1 MITETLIDRP
11 EYIRQLKSWQGQN
24 DLIKI
29 VTGARRSGK
38 SKLLELF
45 QAQLKDDEVA
55 DDSQI
60 VSVNLEDFTQTREIG
75 LTEDAEHFWVGYEKL
90 LDYVLERLNPQKMN
104 FVFID
109 EVQLLRDW
117 QKVVNTLRLRKN
129 VDVYLT
135 GSNAYMFSSDLA
147 KSLGGRYVE
156 IKMQPLSF
164 KEYYWGYPYEVQ
176 RTPEALMQV
185 RSFQNTYT
193 NYIYESGFPQTL
205 KMGNDRQHI
214 SDYLRDTV
222 YLNTIQKD
230 IIKRFNLSDVD
241 KLDAVVKYMFD
252 NIGNETSVRNIE
264 RSLKAGGH
272 KVSVPTIDRIIE
284 GLLDSFLMYECKRY
298 DIKGKQYLDS
308 NSKYYVADIGLRT
321 ALIGMKDMDAG
332 HILENVVYLELI
344 RRGYEVSV
352 GKIHSGSKMVEV
364 DFVAKKSGGIV
375 EYYQVALNVLG
386 SELLERELTPLEA
399 IADNYPKFLLTMDYG
414 SGENNGIKRLNVL
427 DWLLGQNQQSANM
440 SMEIKIKQD
449 ELKDVLSEIAK
460 LYLENREA
468 AIKKLR
474 ELLDQALANDLN
486 KIEADDKSSQKE
498 KDILRFLY
506 IRYYLSLQNDLNN
519 EEFFINVLK
528 GLKYGFKIAN
538 ELSKQSNL
546 IK

>member
-1 MITETLIDRP
+1 MGTETFIDRP
-11 EYIRQLKSWQGQN
+11 EYIRQLKAWQGQN

-29 VTGARRSGK
+29 VTGVRRCGK

-45 QAQLKDDEVA
+45 QMRLQFDKIA

-60 VSVNLEDFTQTREIG
+60 VSVNLEDLIQTRKIG
-75 LTEDAEHFWVGYEKL
+75 LTEDTEHFLVGYEKL
-90 LDYVLERLNPQKMN
+90 LDYILAQLNPKKMN

-117 QKVVNTLRLRKN
+117 QKVANTLRLQKN

-147 KSLGGRYVE
+147 NSLGGRYVE

-164 KEYYWGYPYEVQ
+164 LEYYTAYQEEAQYYLRTRQDYIDVRDFRANYEH
-176 RTPEALMQV
+176 
-185 RSFQNTYT
+185 
-193 NYIYESGFPQTL
+193 YIRESGFPQTL
-205 KMGNDRQHI
+205 KMLYDRQHI

-222 YLNTIQKD
+222 YLNTVQKD
-230 IIKRFNLSDVD
+230 IVKRFNLSDVD

-252 NIGNETSVRNIE
+252 NIGNETSIRNIE
-264 RSLKAGGH
+264 KGLGSGGH
-272 KVSVPTIDRIIE
+272 KISVPTIDKILE
-284 GLLDSFLMYECKRY
+284 GLLESFLMYECKRY

-364 DFVAKKSGGIV
+364 DFIAKKSGGIV

-386 SELLERELTPLEA
+386 SDTLERELAPLEA
-399 IADNYPKFLLTMDYG
+399 IDDNYPKFILSMDYG

-427 DWLLGQNQQSANM
+427 DWLLGQ
-440 SMEIKIKQD
+440 
-449 ELKDVLSEIAK
+449 V
-460 LYLENREA
+460 
-468 AIKKLR
+468 
-474 ELLDQALANDLN
+474 
-486 KIEADDKSSQKE
+486 
-498 KDILRFLY
+498 
-506 IRYYLSLQNDLNN
+506 
-519 EEFFINVLK
+519 
-528 GLKYGFKIAN
+528 
-538 ELSKQSNL
+538 
-546 IK
+546 

>member
-1 MITETLIDRP
+1 MTIEVLIDRP
-11 EYIRQLKSWQGQN
+11 EYIRQLEAWQGQN

-29 VTGARRSGK
+29 VTGVRRCGK

-45 QAQLKDDEVA
+45 QIRLKLDKIV

-60 VSVNLEDFTQTREIG
+60 VSVNLEDLIQTRKIG
-75 LTEDAEHFWVGYEKL
+75 LTEDTEHFLVGYEKL
-90 LDYVLERLNPQKMN
+90 LDYILEQLNPEKMN

-117 QKVVNTLRLRKN
+117 QKVANALRLQKN

-147 KSLGGRYVE
+147 NSLGGRYVE

-164 KEYYWGYPYEVQ
+164 KEYAKYRFKYKIWREDDKHSDGKPDYRELYD
-176 RTPEALMQV
+176 
-185 RSFQNTYT
+185 Y
-193 NYIYESGFPQTL
+193 YIHESGFPQTL
-205 KMGNDRQHI
+205 RMLYDRQHI

-222 YLNTIQKD
+222 YLNTVQKD
-230 IIKRFNLSDVD
+230 IVKRFNLSDVN

-252 NIGNETSVRNIE
+252 NIGNETSIRNIE
-264 RSLKAGGH
+264 KGLGSGGH
-272 KVSVPTIDRIIE
+272 KISVPTIDKILE

-344 RRGYEVSV
+344 RRGYEVSI
-352 GKIHSGSKMVEV
+352 GKIHSGSKLVEV
-364 DFVAKKSGGIV
+364 DFIAKKSGGIV

-386 SELLERELTPLEA
+386 NDTLERELAPLEA
-399 IADNYPKFLLTMDYG
+399 IEDNYPKFILSMDYG

-427 DWLLGQNQQSANM
+427 DWLLG
-440 SMEIKIKQD
+440 
-449 ELKDVLSEIAK
+449 
-460 LYLENREA
+460 
-468 AIKKLR
+468 
-474 ELLDQALANDLN
+474 
-486 KIEADDKSSQKE
+486 
-498 KDILRFLY
+498 
-506 IRYYLSLQNDLNN
+506 
-519 EEFFINVLK
+519 
-528 GLKYGFKIAN
+528 
-538 ELSKQSNL
+538 
-546 IK
+546 

>member
-1 MITETLIDRP
+1 MGTETLIDRP
-11 EYIRQLKSWQGQN
+11 EYIRQLKAWQGQN

-29 VTGARRSGK
+29 VTGVRRCGK

-45 QAQLKDDEVA
+45 QMRLQFDKIA

-60 VSVNLEDFTQTREIG
+60 VSVNLEDLIQTRKIG
-75 LTEDAEHFWVGYEKL
+75 LTEDTEHFLVGYEKL
-90 LDYVLERLNPQKMN
+90 LDYILAQLNPKKMN

-117 QKVVNTLRLRKN
+117 QKVANTLRLQKN

-147 KSLGGRYVE
+147 NSLGGRYVE

-164 KEYYWGYPYEVQ
+164 LEYYTAYQEEAQYYLRTRQDYIDVRDFRATYEH
-176 RTPEALMQV
+176 
-185 RSFQNTYT
+185 
-193 NYIYESGFPQTL
+193 YIRESGFPQTL
-205 KMGNDRQHI
+205 KMLYDRQHI

-222 YLNTIQKD
+222 YLNTVQKD
-230 IIKRFNLSDVD
+230 IVKRFNLSDVD

-252 NIGNETSVRNIE
+252 NIGNETSIRNIE
-264 RSLKAGGH
+264 KGLGSGGH
-272 KVSVPTIDRIIE
+272 KISVPTIDKILE

-364 DFVAKKSGGIV
+364 DFIAKKSGGIV

-386 SELLERELTPLEA
+386 NDTLERELAPLEA
-399 IADNYPKFLLTMDYG
+399 IDDNYPKFILSMDYG

-427 DWLLGQNQQSANM
+427 DWLLGQ
-440 SMEIKIKQD
+440 
-449 ELKDVLSEIAK
+449 V
-460 LYLENREA
+460 
-468 AIKKLR
+468 
-474 ELLDQALANDLN
+474 
-486 KIEADDKSSQKE
+486 
-498 KDILRFLY
+498 
-506 IRYYLSLQNDLNN
+506 
-519 EEFFINVLK
+519 
-528 GLKYGFKIAN
+528 
-538 ELSKQSNL
+538 
-546 IK
+546 